1 MNEETMKVIKLERKL
16 KQIKRN
22 AITFSIFG
30 LIASTCLGIG
40 LGYYFSEKRN
50 GVPEEMKEFITF
62 YNHFKE
68 NYYEEVDDRTLLDG
82 LYYGLTNSVND
93 NYTFYTSTVN
103 NEYQDLSSSG
113 VGLGI
118 ARSVYY
124 GQPLITQVMR
134 TGPASQ
140 AIIYDK
146 NDNKLDLVGLKKGDI
161 LIKAKNKND
170 INYYEFNK
178 YHYSSWSEVLLGDI
192 DSEIELVFKR
202 DNIEYKAKI
211 TRGTYNVD
219 KVELLSFENDQAVF
233 TLNSFLGSGEETTPA
248 EELHSYFENV
258 IFKNDSYKLDNLVI
272 DLRDNGG
279 GYVNNCNQL
288 LGLFLGANETA
299 GYYQYSNG
307 NYTKLYTNM
316 VNLKK
321 SYNDRINSY
330 TFIINQNTAS
340 AAEAF
345 VIGMQDSEQTKD
357 KVKVVGETSFGKGI
371 AQTFY
376 DVYEDGS
383 MVRYTFAKVCSPSKR
398 SINKRGIV
406 PDVFASYLS
415 IQDKDEY
422 DSWRL
427 YVEGVNSNDELS
439 AKEKALIKS
448 RIELLIS
455 IQTVD
460 LNDAI
465 DKFQTIYEIDEN
477 GVFGEKT
484 ASKLGDLFF
493 DYYNTYTPM
502 NIYDSYVIGG
512 DEYDIYSPTQMKCI
526 KKQISLL
533 LNKEFTSFDKAV
545 REFQNENGLTS
556 KDGLYDLE
564 TSYLLQGLM
573 YDLMVE
579 QEDSVLKLA
588 KEIYGV

>member
-140 AIIYDK
+140 ALIYDK
-146 NDNKLDLVGLKKGDI
+146 NDNKLDLIGLKKGDI

-219 KVELLSFENDQAVF
+219 KVELLSFENGQAVF

>member
-1 MNEETMKVIKLERKL
+1 MNEETLKVIKLERKL

-22 AITFSIFG
+22 VITFSIFG

-40 LGYYFSEKRN
+40 LGYYFNEKRN
-50 GVPEEMKEFITF
+50 GVPEEMREFITF

-134 TGPASQ
+134 TGPASK
-140 AIIYDK
+140 ALIYDT

-178 YHYSSWSEVLLGDI
+178 YHYSLWSNVLLGDI

-233 TLNSFLGSGEETTPA
+233 TLNSFLGTGTESTPA
-248 EELHSYFENV
+248 EELNSYFESV
-258 IFKNDSYKLDNLVI
+258 IFKNKDYKLKNLVI

-288 LGLFLGANETA
+288 LGLFLGSNEVA
-299 GYYQYSNG
+299 GYYLYGNG
-307 NYTKLYTNM
+307 NYSTLYTNT
-316 VNLKK
+316 NNINN
-321 SYNDRINSY
+321 SYNDKIESY

-345 VIGMQDSEQTKD
+345 VIGMQDSEKTKD

-398 SINKRGIV
+398 CINKRGIV
-406 PDVFASYLS
+406 PDVFSDYLS
-415 IQDKDEY
+415 IQNKDDY
-422 DSWRL
+422 DMWRL
-427 YVEGVNSNDELS
+427 FVEAVKDNKELTS
-439 AKEKALIKS
+439 KEAALIKS
-448 RIELLIS
+448 RIELLTS
-455 IQTVD
+455 IQTID

-465 DKFQTIYEIDEN
+465 NKFQTIYEIDEN

-502 NIYDSYVIGG
+502 NIYDSFVIGG
-512 DEYDIYSPTQMKCI
+512 EEYDVYSPTQMKCI

-533 LNKEFTSFDKAV
+533 LNKEFTSFYKAV
-545 REFQNENGLTS
+545 REFQNEIGLTS

-573 YDLMVE
+573 YDLMKE
-579 QEDSVLKLA
+579 KEDSVLKLA
-588 KEIYGV
+588 KESYGA

>member
-140 AIIYDK
+140 ALIYDK
-146 NDNKLDLVGLKKGDI
+146 NDNKLDLIGLKKGDI

-178 YHYSSWSEVLLGDI
+178 YHYSSWSGVLLGDI

-219 KVELLSFENDQAVF
+219 KVELLSFKNDQAVF
-233 TLNSFLGSGEETTPA
+233 ALNSFLGSGEETTPA

-383 MVRYTFAKVCSPSKR
+383 MVRYTFAKVSSPSKR

-512 DEYDIYSPTQMKCI
+512 DEYDVYSPTQMKCI

-573 YDLMVE
+573 YDLMDE